1 MLRLFVAFAAILT
14 IGLTPRAGYADVVP
28 LAIEDGGC
36 ELIVETSRP
45 SDHFYLI
52 VGSLADG
59 GRTSRVSV
67 HTEATTAPARLAVD
81 RTGVPALW
89 RELMLEQA
97 TRQAKARLLSKP
109 IVFAPTLPPVKT
121 RTFHVFVK
129 ERDLDNPSHYAA
141 VTADLRALGRHCQV
155 YVDRQASGDAGLAAL
170 TADILRTFD
179 DEVFPWASRHLGNVQ
194 DVDRD
199 GRFTILLTPLLGA
212 LQDGKVS
219 VDGFV
224 RGSDFNLDLAAPFSN
239 SCDMMYLNSRL
250 KPGPHLRTLL
260 AHEYAHAVTYCEH
273 VQENYLA
280 GATRQDEQGWLNE
293 GLSHLVEEQMG
304 YGWSNLDYRIDAYL
318 ACPERYPLVV
328 PDYYNSGLWRTAG
341 TRGAAFLFLRSCRE
355 RHGLGLL
362 TRLCR
367 SNLTGVPNLEAAT
380 RERFEELFRHWA
392 VTMLQDGGAWTRKAK
407 LGRLCVGPRFHDMA
421 LRGERDDFTLV
432 GTGLRYVRLHS
443 PDAAR
448 TRIIVRGEPDT
459 KLQVT
464 LVRPGPEQP
473 WLQLRCKP
481 AQTPGHVQL
490 FLTAH
495 GADMRV
501 EAAAWERLVPSENA
515 SADTSSLP
523 PNSRKAAEWGL
534 GGAELKAGIMRSTQ
548 IALAGLAPHADL
560 VFRVLARDKSGND
573 LAAWAVLRHN
583 QRVGGDGL

>member
-1 MLRLFVAFAAILT
+1 MLRFSVAFAAILT
-14 IGLTPRAGYADVVP
+14 IGLTPLAGRADVVP
-28 LAIEDGGC
+28 LAIEDGAC
-36 ELIVETSRP
+36 ELIAETGRP
-45 SDHFYLI
+45 SDHFYLV
-52 VGSLADG
+52 VGSLADA
-59 GRTSRVSV
+59 GRTTRISV
-67 HTEATTAPARLAVD
+67 RTEATAAPARLAVD
-81 RTGVPALW
+81 RTTAPALW

-97 TRQAKARLLSKP
+97 TRQEKARLLRKP
-109 IVFAPTLPPVKT
+109 VALGPTLPPAKT
-121 RTFHVFVK
+121 RLFHVFVK
-129 ERDLDNPSHYAA
+129 ERDLENPSHYAA

-155 YVDRQASGDAGLAAL
+155 YVDRAAGEAGLAIL
-170 TADILRTFD
+170 TADILCTFD
-179 DEVFPWASRHLGNVQ
+179 DEVFPWANRHLGNVQ

-212 LQDGKVS
+212 LQDGTVS

-239 SCDMMYLNSRL
+239 GCDMMYLNSRL
-250 KPGPHLRTLL
+250 KPGPHLHTLL

-273 VQENYLA
+273 VQENYLP
-280 GATRQDEQGWLNE
+280 GTTRQDEQGWLNE
-293 GLSHLVEEQMG
+293 GLSHLVEEQVG

-328 PDYYNSGLWRTAG
+328 PDYYHSGLWRTAG

-367 SNLTGVPNLEAAT
+367 SNLAGVPNLEAAT
-380 RERFEELFRHWA
+380 REHFEELFRHWA

-407 LGRLCVGPRFHDMA
+407 LGRLCVGPRFHDMSA
-421 LRGERDDFTLV
+421 RGECDDFSLV
-432 GTGLRYVRLHS
+432 GTGLLYVRVHS
-443 PDAAR
+443 PEAAR
-448 TRIIVRGEPDT
+448 TRIMVRGEPDT

-473 WLQLRCKP
+473 WLQLRCAP

-495 GADMRV
+495 GADMRI
-501 EAAAWERLVPSENA
+501 EAAAWDQPQNSHNA
-515 SADTSSLP
+515 GA
-523 PNSRKAAEWGL
+523 WGL
-534 GGAELKAGIMRSTQ
+534 AGAELKAGKMRTWE
-548 IALAGLAPHADL
+548 IAPAGAGPHVDP

-583 QRVGGDGL
+583 SSGGGDGL